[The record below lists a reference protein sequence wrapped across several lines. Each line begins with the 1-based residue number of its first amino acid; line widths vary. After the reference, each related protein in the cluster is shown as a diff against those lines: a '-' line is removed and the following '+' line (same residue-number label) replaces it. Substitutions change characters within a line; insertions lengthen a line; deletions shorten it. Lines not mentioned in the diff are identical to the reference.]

1 MAGSSQGALALVC
14 SLEAGSPLTGTPPQ
28 LSTRK
33 SRNGKRRSSE
43 GQVGVVGLEFQ
54 VPLSV
59 HGIYLCCVLAHVLQ
73 AIRPSI
79 YYILYTTPL
88 FPLFRV

>member
-14 SLEAGSPLTGTPPQ
+14 SLEAGSPLTGTPQ

-33 SRNGKRRSSE
+33 SKNGKRQSSD

-54 VPLSV
+54 VPGTPTQEVQVPISV
-59 HGIYLCCVLAHVLQ
+59 HGIYLFCVLAHVLQ
-73 AIRPSI
+73 VIRPPI
-79 YYILYTTPL
+79 YII
-88 FPLFRV
+88 

>member
-1 MAGSSQGALALVC
+1 MAGSSQGALTLVC

-33 SRNGKRRSSE
+33 SKNEKRRSSE

-54 VPLSV
+54 VPISV

-79 YYILYTTPL
+79 
-88 FPLFRV
+88 

>member
-1 MAGSSQGALALVC
+1 MAGSSQGALTLVC

-33 SRNGKRRSSE
+33 SKNEKRRSSE

-54 VPLSV
+54 VEFQVPISV

-79 YYILYTTPL
+79 
-88 FPLFRV
+88 